1 MEKFIEELLGIIR
14 SDKSDL
20 EIKKALDDYHDSDI
34 AVVLEY
40 LEDFEK
46 AKLMRILGLEDASN
60 VISYAEDKDE
70 FLDYV
75 NMDQA
80 ADIIENMDADDAV
93 DVLEE
98 MDESDR
104 QEILELIDDKDVKE
118 DIQLILSFNKDEVG
132 SLMTTN
138 FVTINKGD
146 NVKEAMKKVISQAED
161 NDNISTIFVCD
172 DDNHFVAA
180 LDLKDLIISRANQ
193 NLEDK
198 WMCNY
203 PTLHGHDKIDDVLNH
218 VKDYAED
225 IIPILDENEKIIGV
239 LTAND
244 VIELVTDE
252 ANEDYHRLAGLT
264 EEEEVNESVFQS
276 IKKRMPWLA
285 LLLLLGLIVSSVV
298 SAFETVIASV
308 SAAVIFQSV
317 VFDMA
322 GNGGTQ
328 SLAVTLTT
336 INNDDSLSK
345 KKIIKMI
352 FKEIRVGL
360 INGLILGVLSFG
372 VILGFLVVR
381 HQGVFSSNP
390 ETFVFLDCVK
400 IASCVGIALCIAI
413 SVSSLFGLILPVFFK
428 KIKIDPAVA
437 SGPMITTINDI
448 CSACIY
454 YTLVGL
460 FFSML

>member
-1 MEKFIEELLGIIR
+1 
-14 SDKSDL
+14 
-20 EIKKALDDYHDSDI
+20 
-34 AVVLEY
+34 
-40 LEDFEK
+40 
-46 AKLMRILGLEDASN
+46 
-60 VISYAEDKDE
+60 
-70 FLDYV
+70 
-75 NMDQA
+75 
-80 ADIIENMDADDAV
+80 
-93 DVLEE
+93 
-98 MDESDR
+98 
-104 QEILELIDDKDVKE
+104 
-118 DIQLILSFNKDEVG
+118 
-132 SLMTTN
+132 
-138 FVTINKGD
+138 
-146 NVKEAMKKVISQAED
+146 
-161 NDNISTIFVCD
+161 
-172 DDNHFVAA
+172 
-180 LDLKDLIISRANQ
+180 
-193 NLEDK
+193 
-198 WMCNY
+198 
-203 PTLHGHDKIDDVLNH
+203 
-218 VKDYAED
+218 
-225 IIPILDENEKIIGV
+225 
-239 LTAND
+239 
-244 VIELVTDE
+244 
-252 ANEDYHRLAGLT
+252 
-264 EEEEVNESVFQS
+264 
-276 IKKRMPWLA
+276 MPWLA

-360 INGLILGVLSFG
+360 INGLILGILSFG
-372 VILGFLVVR
+372 VILGFLSIR

-400 IASCVGIALCIAI
+400 IASCVGISLWIAI

-437 SGPMITTINDI
+437 SGPMLTTINDI